1 MYISV
6 TYTVY
11 ILLSLAITVWVG
23 TTLFRNG
30 RIFLLDAFQGNK
42 EVAES
47 VNQLLLMAFYLLN
60 IGFIALFLR
69 YGSKPTDWVEAVE
82 YISTKVG
89 VVLVVSGGVHLFNM
103 WNFANIRRKAAGN
116 GRSAATTQPAT
127 NVRIENMPIRD
138 PRHSARPVS

>member
-6 TYTVY
+6 TYAVY

-30 RIFLLDAFQGNK
+30 RIFLLDAFQSNQ
-42 EVAES
+42 EVADS
-47 VNQLLLMAFYLLN
+47 VNHLLLMAFYLLN

-89 VVLVVSGGVHLFNM
+89 VVLVVSGGIHLFNM
-103 WNFANIRRKAAGN
+103 WNFANMRRKATGN
-116 GRSAATTQPAT
+116 GRRATTTPPT
-127 NVRIENMPIRD
+127 SSVRIENMPLRD
-138 PRHSARPVS
+138 PKRSPRPVS